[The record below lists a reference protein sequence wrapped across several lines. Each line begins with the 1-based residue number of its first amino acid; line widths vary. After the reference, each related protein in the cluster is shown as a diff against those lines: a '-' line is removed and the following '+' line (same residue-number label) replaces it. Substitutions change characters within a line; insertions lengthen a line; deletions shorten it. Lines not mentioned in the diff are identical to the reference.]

1 MRIAHVVWG
10 METGGI
16 ETMLVNI
23 INEQVKTQTVSL
35 FVINDFIDK
44 EIMSKISPL
53 CKVAFINRKPG
64 SRNPIFI
71 IKLNYHLQQFS
82 PNIIH
87 VHSAG
92 VSKLIIGRRKIV
104 RTIHN
109 TRNLPDE
116 YPKMSALYAISHA
129 VKEDVCKLGFNNVTV
144 VPNGIRVS
152 EFKKKEKYSK
162 HGSRFHIIQVG
173 RLFIKQKGQNCLI
186 NALEILVKQR
196 GYKDLSVHFVGDGPD
211 SEYLHNIVK
220 EKDLEAFVGFE
231 GVKTQE
237 YLQTHLC
244 DYDLFVQPSNYE
256 GFGLTVAEAM
266 AAKLPVIVSDIEGPM
281 EIIDNGLYGMS
292 YRCGDVVDL
301 ADKIESVLTNGYEDS
316 MIDMAYDRVNK
327 KYNVEQ
333 TAKKYLEEYEKILN
347 K

>member
-1 MRIAHVVWG
+1 MKIAHVVWG

-23 INEQVKTQTVSL
+23 INEQTRTQDVAL
-35 FVINDFIDK
+35 FVINDFVEESIL
-44 EIMSKISPL
+44 SKVSSR
-53 CKVAFINRKPG
+53 CKIVLFKRKPG
-64 SRNPIFI
+64 SKNPFPLLM
-71 IKLNYHLQQFS
+71 LNISLHRFN
-82 PNIIH
+82 PDIIH

-92 VSKLIIGRRKIV
+92 VSRIIWGQRNIV

-109 TRNLPDE
+109 TRNTTKE
-116 YPKMSALYAISHA
+116 YPKMAALYAISHA

-316 MIDMAYDRVNK
+316 MIDMAYDRVDK